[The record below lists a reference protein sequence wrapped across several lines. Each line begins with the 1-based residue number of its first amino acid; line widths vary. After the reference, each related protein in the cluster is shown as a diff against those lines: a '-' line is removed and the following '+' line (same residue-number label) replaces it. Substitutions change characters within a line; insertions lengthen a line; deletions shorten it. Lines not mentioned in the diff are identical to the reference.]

1 MTTNAQPQLRADN
14 IDEVLKA
21 MTLEEKAQILV
32 GGGNDSFVGSGA
44 MLGHQ
49 EKLVA
54 GAAGITVEIPRLGIP
69 ATVLTDGPAGV
80 HIDPPG
86 RTTPTPTML
95 RASP

>member
-49 EKLVA
+49 AKLVA

-80 HIDPPG
+80 HIDPTRKNDTNTYYATGFP
-86 RTTPTPTML
+86 
-95 RASP
+95 

>member
-1 MTTNAQPQLRADN
+1 MKKLLLTLISATFAMTTNAQPQLRADN

-54 GAAGITVEIPRLGIP
+54 
-69 ATVLTDGPAGV
+69 
-80 HIDPPG
+80 
-86 RTTPTPTML
+86 
-95 RASP
+95 